1 MWKNLNLLAKPL
13 PDITEAKKQVQ
24 ILSSEETIAGVK
36 TFIQVRLGVICH
48 GRASF
53 TNNFIRKQNLPVL
66 LFLRGR

>member
-1 MWKNLNLLAKPL
+1 MWKNLNLLVKPL

-36 TFIQVRLGVICH
+36 TFVQVRLAVFFST
-48 GRASF
+48 SF
-53 TNNFIRKQNLPVL
+53 TENFRKQKLPVL

>member
-36 TFIQVRLGVICH
+36 TFVQVSLAVFSS
-48 GRASF
+48 ASF
-53 TNNFIRKQNLPVL
+53 TENFIRKQKLPVL
-66 LFLRGR
+66 LFLRGK

>member
-1 MWKNLNLLAKPL
+1 MNLLAKPL

-36 TFIQVRLGVICH
+36 TFVQVRLAVFSS
-48 GRASF
+48 ASF
-53 TNNFIRKQNLPVL
+53 TENFIRKQKLPVL

>member
-24 ILSSEETIAGVK
+24 IVSSEETIAGVK
-36 TFIQVRLGVICH
+36 TFIQVRLVVFCH
-48 GRASF
+48 DMDSF
-53 TNNFIRKQNLPVL
+53 TNDFIRKPSLSVL